1 MQKECGTNKK
11 NKKSCYYNFCFGIEN
26 TFGWL
31 WKKKKKKRLSIVTTQ
46 KFYVLGDYF
55 EFFNALVN
63 IEWFFFY
70 LVSIEEKERKTEEE
84 GILCFKMWN
93 LYMHNIHKYT
103 HYIT

>member
-63 IEWFFFY
+63 IEWFFFLSCFY
-70 LVSIEEKERKTEEE
+70 WGEREKDRGGRNT
-84 GILCFKMWN
+84 LF
-93 LYMHNIHKYT
+93 
-103 HYIT
+103 